1 MSDYRLSTKC
11 VQSGWQPENGEPR
24 VLPIY
29 QSTTFKYDSSEEMA
43 ALFDLTADGFFY
55 TRLANPTVAAVES
68 KIAEL
73 EGGVGAVLCSAGQA
87 ASFYSI
93 FNICHSGQRV
103 IASTALYGGTYNLL
117 NKTLREM
124 GIQTDF
130 IAPTASYEQID
141 ALFTEDTRCCF
152 IESLS
157 NPTLTVADIETWAAV
172 AHAHG
177 VPLIVD
183 NTFPTPINLRPIE
196 FGADVVVHSTSK
208 YLDGHATALGGC
220 VIDGGTFDWA
230 ASGKFPMLTTPDES
244 YHGITY
250 TEHFGKAAYLA
261 KMRAHLMRDFGAMM
275 SPQNAFL
282 LNIGLET
289 LHLRMP
295 QHCRNAMAVAQFLEK
310 DERVEWVNYPGLE
323 SSDQHEL
330 AKKYMPNG
338 TCGVVTFGIKG
349 GRAAAT
355 RFMDS
360 LELAA
365 IVTHVAHAR
374 TCVLHPASTTHRQMS
389 DAELEEAGITAN
401 LIRFS
406 VGIEDSADIIAD
418 IDQALAKANG

>member
-1 MSDYRLSTKC
+1 MSDFRIATKC
-11 VQSGWQPENGEPR
+11 VQSGWKPENGEAR

-43 ALFDLTADGFFY
+43 ALFDLSADGFFY

-73 EGGVGAVLCSAGQA
+73 EGGIGAMLLSAGQA
-87 ASFYSI
+87 ASLYSI
-93 FNICHSGQRV
+93 FNICTVGHRC

-117 NKTLREM
+117 NKTMREM
-124 GIQTDF
+124 GIETDF
-130 IAPTASYEQID
+130 IAPDASYEEID
-141 ALFTEDTRCCF
+141 ALFTDSTRCCF

-157 NPTLTVADIETWAAV
+157 NPTLTIADIETWAAV

-220 VIDGGTFDWA
+220 VIDAGTFDWE

-250 TEHFGKAAYLA
+250 TQHFGKAAYLA
-261 KMRAHLMRDFGAMM
+261 KMRAHLMRDLGSMM

-282 LNIGLET
+282 LNLGLET

-295 QHCRNAMAVAQFLEK
+295 RHCQNALAVAQFLEK
-310 DERVEWVNYPGLE
+310 DERVEWVNYPDLE
-323 SSDQHEL
+323 SSKQHEL
-330 AKKYMPNG
+330 AKKYLPNG
-338 TCGVVTFGIKG
+338 SSGVVTFGIKG
-349 GRAAAT
+349 GREAAT
-355 RFMDS
+355 KFMDS
-360 LELAA
+360 LKLAA
-365 IVTHVAHAR
+365 IVTHVADAR
-374 TCVLHPASTTHRQMS
+374 TCCLHPASTTHRQMS
-389 DAELEEAGITAN
+389 DAELEGAGITAN

-418 IDQALAKANG
+418 VDQALALSQK